1 MYAEEYYNWTE
12 YYHEDYLPE
21 DYRPARVQPVEA
33 DYDHHID
40 YLKDLTTWPTDN
52 GRQLK
57 NQATEIATEWQP
69 AAPPTTRPKRQRP
82 HAFDSGSGVTAIDI
96 CLVCSCVNA
105 IGMCLVR
112 SGVTAIGMCLVC
124 NYATAVGMYPIR
136 SGAIA
141 IDTCLA
147 RSGATAIGMCFVCN
161 PRHGGGR
168 PAARGGSQLLSPAD
182 CCASEPSPRTP
193 PTRPI
198 IRA

>member
-1 MYAEEYYNWTE
+1 MT
-12 YYHEDYLPE
+12 
-21 DYRPARVQPVEA
+21 ARRAANNE
-33 DYDHHID
+33 
-40 YLKDLTTWPTDN
+40 T
-52 GRQLK
+52 
-57 NQATEIATEWQP
+57 QAP
-69 AAPPTTRPKRQRP
+69 AAARLRLWQRRHRHRHMP
-82 HAFDSGSGVTAIDI
+82 H
-96 CLVCSCVNA
+96 LRCVYA

-112 SGVTAIGMCLVC
+112 TGVNAIGMCLVC
-124 NYATAVGMYPIR
+124 NYATAVSIYLIR

-168 PAARGGSQLLSPAD
+168 PAARGGSQLLSPAN